1 MTTRA
6 AAAGQTLR
14 EAMPGILLVLPLVL
28 FLLAFYVIP
37 FAAMLRESFGTWSG
51 DPDSVRGAEWTLYQY
66 RKLFDSARTLRA
78 LWRTFEISLISVALT
93 FLLSYPVALLM
104 LRLGPGLRSTLLT
117 VTFISLAA
125 SLIVRN
131 YGWLVVLA
139 DQGPVN
145 NLLVGLGIFERPQRL
160 VYNRWATI
168 VGLVHYCM
176 PFMILPIYGALLR
189 IPGSQWD
196 SARILGA
203 GEWTTL
209 RTVVVPLSMP
219 GIFGGTTLSFAI
231 CASAFVTPLM
241 LGSPSTAMI
250 SQVAAEQLLIQLN
263 FPFGSALIFTLTF
276 FMFALVFTYALI
288 VRKVLR
294 IHV

>member
-1 MTTRA
+1 MGQSLRA
-6 AAAGQTLR
+6 
-14 EAMPGILLVLPLVL
+14 AMPGLLLVSPLMV

-37 FAAMLRESFGTWSG
+37 FAGMLGESFCAWSN
-51 DPDSVRGAEWTLYQY
+51 DPETVREAGWTLYQY
-66 RKLFDSARTLRA
+66 QRLFDSDRSLRT
-78 LWRTFEISLISVALT
+78 LWRTFEISLLSVALT
-93 FLLSYPVALLM
+93 FLVSYPLALLL
-104 LRLGPGLRSTLLT
+104 LRLGPGLRSALLT
-117 VTFISLAA
+117 MTFISLAA

-145 NLLVGLGIFERPQRL
+145 NILVWLGLFEHSQRL
-160 VYNRWATI
+160 VYNKWATI

-176 PFMILPIYGALLR
+176 PFMILPVYGALLR
-189 IPGSQWD
+189 IPQSQLD

-203 GEWTTL
+203 GDWTVL
-209 RTVVVPLSMP
+209 RTVVLPLSMP
-219 GIFGGTTLSFAI
+219 GIFGGTTLCFAI

-241 LGSPSTAMI
+241 LGSPSTAMM

-263 FPFGSALIFTLTF
+263 FPFGSAMIFTLTAL
-276 FMFALVFTYALI
+276 MFLLVFAYALVI
-288 VRKVLR
+288 RKVLR

>member
-6 AAAGQTLR
+6 AQMGQSLR
-14 EAMPGILLVLPLVL
+14 AAMPGLLLVSPLMV

-37 FAAMLRESFGTWSG
+37 FAGMLGESFGAWSN
-51 DPDSVRGAEWTLYQY
+51 DPEKVQASSWTFYQY
-66 RKLFDSARTLRA
+66 QRLLESDRTLRA
-78 LWRTFEISLISVALT
+78 LWRTFEISLIAVTLT
-93 FLLSYPVALLM
+93 FLLSYPVALLL
-104 LRLGPGLRSTLLT
+104 LRLGPGLRSAVLT
-117 VTFISLAA
+117 MTFISLAA

-145 NLLVGLGIFERPQRL
+145 NILVWLGLFEHSQRL
-160 VYNRWATI
+160 VYNKWATI

-176 PFMILPIYGALLR
+176 PFMILPVYGALLR
-189 IPGSQWD
+189 IPQSQLD

-203 GEWTTL
+203 GDWTVL
-209 RTVVVPLSMP
+209 RTVVLPLSMP
-219 GIFGGTTLSFAI
+219 GIFGGTTLCFAI

-241 LGSPSTAMI
+241 LGSPSTAMM

-263 FPFGSALIFTLTF
+263 FPFGSAMIFTLTAL
-276 FMFALVFTYALI
+276 MFLLVFAYALVI
-288 VRKVLR
+288 RKVLR